1 MISPKRTIRILTALF
16 VAIIFIFVGNSLA
29 LNSAGMMLKNINID
43 DFHIGIIT
51 SCFFLGAIF
60 SSIFGYK
67 FISIYGYIRSYA
79 VFTALF
85 AISAILHNI
94 ANNIILW
101 AVLRFMLGFSYYS
114 ICMVVESWINAR
126 SRNEIRSRVFSFYT
140 AIYYI
145 SSSFGMLLLSLGLG
159 SSQVFVLSA
168 LFIMI
173 GSIPLNIIRIKEPQ
187 LPPKKKIFIP
197 NIFSLVP
204 LALVTSFIGGILING
219 FFSMAGVFIL
229 SAGGDIRD
237 ASLFLL
243 VAMAGGFFGH
253 LFFGYFSDKFGRKF
267 SIMLACV
274 IPFISILA
282 MFLFSKN
289 ILFYKFSVFFIGFG
303 IFCLYALS
311 VARANDVLG
320 SKGEAAKIS
329 ATLLLNYSIGSLLG
343 PIIIGYFM
351 QKFNENGFIFVY
363 LVGLIVLFLVA
374 YFVDVVPKERRSKFM
389 SHHPSEILH

>member
-1 MISPKRTIRILTALF
+1 MISPKRTLQILTALF

-29 LNSAGMMLKNINID
+29 LNSAGMMLKNANIH
-43 DFHIGIIT
+43 DFYIGIIT

-67 FISIYGYIRSYA
+67 FISGYGYIRSYA

-85 AISAILHNI
+85 ALSAILHNLI
-94 ANNIILW
+94 SNIILW

-145 SSSFGMLLLSLGLG
+145 ASSFGMLLLSFGLG
-159 SSQVFVLSA
+159 SSEIFVLSA
-168 LFIMI
+168 FFIML
-173 GSIPLNIIRIKEPQ
+173 GSIPLNIIKIKEPM
-187 LPPKKKIFIP
+187 LPSKKKIFIP
-197 NIFSLVP
+197 NVFSLVP
-204 LALVTSFIGGILING
+204 LALATSFIGGILING
-219 FFSMAGVFIL
+219 FFSMAGVFML

-274 IPFISILA
+274 IPLMSVLA
-282 MFLFSKN
+282 MFFGKN
-289 ILFYKFSVFFIGFG
+289 ILFYKIFVFFIGFG

-320 SKGEAAKIS
+320 SKSEATKIS

-343 PIIIGYFM
+343 PIMIGYFM
-351 QKFNENGFIFVY
+351 QKFASNGFIYVY
-363 LVGLIVLFLVA
+363 LVGLIVLFLIA
-374 YFVDVVPKERRSKFM
+374 CFVDVVPKERRSKFM
-389 SHHPSEILH
+389 HHHPSEILD